1 LSALYEKYG
10 SAIYGVITR
19 IVKNRYTAEEV
30 LQQTM
35 LKAWNKMGDY
45 DASKSS
51 IYTWLNVIA
60 RSTSIDAVRLK
71 RYKVEQKTDTLDP
84 IIHDSRTSNINVSR
98 IDIDRLTANLEPK
111 YKDVLDKL
119 YLEGYSQSEVAK
131 LLDIPLGTVK
141 TRIKFAIGILR
152 KELENEKSLFLG
164 MLLLIVLILLVC

>member
-1 LSALYEKYG
+1 MYDKYG
-10 SAIYGVITR
+10 NAIYGVITR
-19 IVKNRYTAEEV
+19 IVKNQNTAEEV

-35 LKAWNKMGDY
+35 LKAWNKMEDY
-45 DASKSS
+45 NESKST

-84 IIHDSRTSNINVSR
+84 LVHDNRTSSINTSK
-98 IDIDRLTANLEPK
+98 IDIERLTANLEPK
-111 YKDVLDKL
+111 YKEVIDKL

-141 TRIKFAIGILR
+141 TRVKHAIGILR
-152 KELENEKSLFLG
+152 KELENEKNLFFGILFFII
-164 MLLLIVLILLVC
+164 LIFLIC